1 VYAPQWD
8 LSYDEVEK
16 HSSVYELQ
24 AEYVRSQRHTM
35 DSAGGA
41 TAAFAEASDP
51 EKLAKF
57 DLERERSNV
66 MAATAALTARAY
78 ADPIRGGR

>member
-41 TAAFAEASDP
+41 TAAFAEGATPRNWRNSTLNASG
-51 EKLAKF
+51 
-57 DLERERSNV
+57 V
-66 MAATAALTARAY
+66 T
-78 ADPIRGGR
+78 